1 MDILSEDFCAW
12 LGDARRDLEMD
23 LERRQ
28 EALENQQRMVMAL
41 QKVEEIA
48 SENQSLQQQLAEEK
62 QQRAELEMKLA
73 EMSKLSADVAKKS
86 SEDNL
91 LKALRIYANRSKRKT
106 ADKRMFAKSAILEIA
121 NANNLILPEEL
132 AATVD
137 SLDDEQS
144 EPKIVN
150 VSGNYNDVHDNGE
163 VKLKV

>member
-12 LGDARRDLEMD
+12 LGDARRDLERD
-23 LERRQ
+23 LERRK

-48 SENQSLQQQLAEEK
+48 RENQSLQQQLAEEK

-137 SLDDEQS
+137 SLDDEQT
-144 EPKIVN
+144 EAKIIIENAGDVITDGGVKN
-150 VSGNYNDVHDNGE
+150 VRNT
-163 VKLKV
+163 